1 MQSVRYPLFTFLSM
15 KENMLHQLSTLRRQ
29 LDAVGVVHHQ
39 DTPAAKYIFGSLSSL
54 IFLKKCNVS
63 VIQSYQPI
71 VNQLLLLFSH
81 NLGNV
86 WSAKFG
92 NIPISDDNT

>member
-39 DTPAAKYIFGSLSSL
+39 DTPAAKYIFGSLSSF
-54 IFLKKCNVS
+54 IFLKKCNAS